1 MKEKCDGLDLS
12 QVGDNLR
19 DKRHDEA
26 QEKPE
31 FKRTFI
37 CSEYTEACMP
47 NSESPSLKTAEKQ
60 TDRRADVQTDE
71 HGSIYSAGDSEQH
84 INIYIEGESP
94 FATRRP
100 TKNFPGGTRVA
111 PTQSQSHSHSQFH
124 FHFHYLPD
132 VTLFAVSACRVAVA
146 VAASALATAA
156 TRRKCIPISAVSN
169 DNTHSHTAS
178 QGGAGTLRRHQHGH
192 GLRLRLPT
200 PTPAP
205 ALVE

>member
-31 FKRTFI
+31 FERTFI

-60 TDRRADVQTDE
+60 TDRRADVQKDE
-71 HGSIYSAGDSEQH
+71 HDSICLAGDYEQH

-111 PTQSQSHSHSQFH
+111 PTQSQSQSQFH

-200 PTPAP
+200 PTPTP